1 MDDSGVADAFYT
13 VLSIGIVLVA
23 AIAVS
28 GVVLSTTTRQS
39 GDAAAQIA
47 GYGDGGLKKGL
58 YCFYFAADSA
68 QSNITSGDPDA
79 IVLQKL
85 SLESTGDRIALNST
99 SAPAN
104 TPASLG
110 MALWSGYLYVPETG
124 SYTFELKSAGQAW
137 LWVDGNIVAGNRQSG
152 TLQSKTF
159 ALSLAKGNH
168 PVKVKYFYPEIR
180 MASCSLNWKQG
191 GGFVPVRSFNR

>member
-28 GVVLSTTTRQS
+28 GVVLSTTTKQS
-39 GDAAAQIA
+39 GDVAAQIA

-58 YCFYFAADSA
+58 YCFYFTADGA

-104 TPASLG
+104 APASLG
-110 MALWSGYLYVPETG
+110 MALWSGYLYVPEAG
-124 SYTFELKSAGQAW
+124 SYAFELKSAGQAW
-137 LWVDGNIVAGNRQSG
+137 LWVDGNIAAENRQPR

-159 ALSLAKGNH
+159 TLTLAKGNH
-168 PVKVKYFYPEIR
+168 PVKMKYFYPEIR
-180 MASCSLNWKQG
+180 TASCSLDWKQG